1 MMEYISKRLY
11 SCSSWVSVLAATLLY
26 GLFISQVMAPHAIEM
41 RSFAGEWGAP
51 DGHLLYTPKE
61 LYEHIS
67 AWTAAGR
74 KHYVNFR
81 LGLDPLWALTY
92 TAFLVTL
99 SSVALRR
106 GTADGDPRRRL
117 NLVPLIPLAADL
129 LENGL
134 GIVLVSCLPTRLN
147 WLAAL
152 MGAVSFTKW
161 ISLVIAHLVLVYA
174 LVLAG
179 RVIMRRSN

>member
-11 SCSSWVSVLAATLLY
+11 SCSSWISVLASTLLY
-26 GLFISQVMAPHAIEM
+26 GLFITQIMAPHAIEM
-41 RSFAGEWGAP
+41 RNFAGDWGAP
-51 DGHLLYTPKE
+51 DGHLFYTPSE
-61 LYEHIS
+61 LYGHIS
-67 AWTAAGR
+67 AWSAAGR
-74 KHYVNFR
+74 EHYVHFR

-92 TAFLVTL
+92 TAFVITL

-106 GTADGDPRRRL
+106 GTAEGDPRRRL

-134 GIVLVSCLPTRLN
+134 GIILVSSLPTGLD

-152 MGAVSFTKW
+152 MGAVSFAKW
-161 ISLVIAHLVLVYA
+161 MSLAIAHLVLVYA
-174 LVLAG
+174 LLLAG
-179 RVIMRRSN
+179 RAITRRSN